1 MAARHAMRVE
11 IDEIEAQVKALA
23 TLLRPEL
30 AKRPSVA
37 VCDHGVEQRGSVSFF
52 KDGEAAARTRDP
64 LHAVQI
70 NAHEARLGRIDLPGG
85 GADAFVRASP
95 HCYNDGSD
103 VERFVRSVAG

>member
-1 MAARHAMRVE
+1 MRVE

-37 VCDHGVEQRGSVSFF
+37 VYDQGVEQRGSVSFF

-70 NAHEARLGRIDLPGG
+70 NAHEAGLGRIDLPGG
-85 GADAFVRASP
+85 GADAFVRASR

>member
-1 MAARHAMRVE
+1 MRV
-11 IDEIEAQVKALA
+11 EIEAQVKALA
-23 TLLRPEL
+23 TLLRSSRSDPAWL
-30 AKRPSVA
+30 FTTTAL
-37 VCDHGVEQRGSVSFF
+37 EQRGSVSFF